1 MLTLVSR
8 TMPPDLSDAALSR
21 HFADVAE
28 MAGGEQNWR
37 MAEAFIALAYMSAE
51 DCAMTTFRF
60 WRKRHSGN
68 GIRRVQGAGL
78 GCLIMARP
86 L

>member
-8 TMPPDLSDAALSR
+8 TMRPDLSDAALSR

-51 DCAMTTFRF
+51 
-60 WRKRHSGN
+60 
-68 GIRRVQGAGL
+68 IRYDDLPVLEEA
-78 GCLIMARP
+78 A
-86 L
+86 

>member
-1 MLTLVSR
+1 MLTLVSH

-37 MAEAFIALAYMSAE
+37 MAEAFIVLAYMSAE
-51 DCAMTTFRF
+51 
-60 WRKRHSGN
+60 
-68 GIRRVQGAGL
+68 IRYDDLPVLEEA
-78 GCLIMARP
+78 A
-86 L
+86 